1 MIFETIKEKNNRL
14 FLYYIQCKKLKSFD
28 THDIFDN
35 RLNRREYRVRDRA
48 KGLEPLI
55 NFLGR
60 KRSYLPALAY
70 RKNTNIQTVR
80 LISERVS

>member
-1 MIFETIKEKNNRL
+1 MKREKKKNV
-14 FLYYIQCKKLKSFD
+14 LYLVQAWSFD
-28 THDIFDN
+28 IHVFDN
-35 RLNRREYRVRDRA
+35 RLNGREYRVRDRA

-55 NFLGR
+55 NFVGR
-60 KRSYLPALAY
+60 KRSYLAALAY

>member
-1 MIFETIKEKNNRL
+1 MKRKIVDFFILRCK
-14 FLYYIQCKKLKSFD
+14 CKKLKWF
-28 THDIFDN
+28 DIFDN
-35 RLNRREYRVRDRA
+35 RLNGCEYRVRDRV

-60 KRSYLPALAY
+60 KRSYLAALAY